1 LNNPCA
7 RRVEASAATKDY
19 VRKIFARGVKR
30 FTPLLPPSAA
40 GSGSDL
46 LISEKEGVMDC
57 DAAGLLMGP
66 GSPLLNLIGF
76 LVFSAFALCAPS
88 GSGGGGH
95 HDRHSWPG
103 TARVALT
110 RGA

>member
-1 LNNPCA
+1 LCVGLNPPHTPAAAFC
-7 RRVEASAATKDY
+7 RRVG
-19 VRKIFARGVKR
+19 I
-30 FTPLLPPSAA
+30 
-40 GSGSDL
+40 DL